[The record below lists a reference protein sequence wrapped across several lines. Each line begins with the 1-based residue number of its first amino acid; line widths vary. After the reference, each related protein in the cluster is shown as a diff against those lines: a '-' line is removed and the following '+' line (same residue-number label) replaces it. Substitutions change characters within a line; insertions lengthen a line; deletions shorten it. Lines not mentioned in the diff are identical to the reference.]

1 MAFKAK
7 LFPLVYLLITFWM
20 WSAAQ
25 AVAQES
31 ESWTGRSL
39 RVKVTD
45 TITFD
50 SISVNP
56 QHFSVWL
63 LDQTKLDSSQY
74 SVQFSRAQLIL
85 DHELMQ
91 SHDSLDIHYLRYPN
105 YLTKTYSAL
114 NPELILPAQNQIGKI
129 YRMGENNFN
138 RDNNPFSG
146 LNAQGSIVRGLTVGN
161 NQNAVVNSQLDLQIS
176 GALSDKVQIT
186 ASLQDSNL
194 PGENGGYTQN
204 LEEFDQL
211 FIALEADRWQLRA
224 GDVDLINRKTFFGQF
239 TKKIQGMHAAWQI
252 DHGDGSETQMFAA
265 AGLVRGVF
273 KRSILQGQE
282 GNQGPYKLLGANG
295 EALILMISGSERIY
309 VNGVLLERGESAD
322 YLIDYNAGEIRFNP
336 TYPITSNMRITAEY
350 QITERNY
357 TRFIAHTGGQYQSE
371 HFAAGAYLYTEQ
383 DDKNQPL
390 QQNFTPAQQEVLKT
404 AGDDPQALLA
414 PSEQRATYS
423 ENQIL
428 YKKEVL
434 SGQTIFVFSN
444 NPEEELYQVRFTLLG
459 PNQGDYIID
468 SQTSINKI
476 FVYVPP
482 LDGVPQ
488 GSYSPVIRLTPAQKL
503 QLAGAF
509 MRYDKDK
516 TQISAEFSASDND
529 LNRYSTLDDQNNTGY
544 AGLISARQV
553 LAQRDS
559 TWHLSAF
566 AQVNTVDK
574 NYRSPELLYQVEF
587 NRDWNL
593 PVNQIIRDQTLTSL
607 GAQWEDQRLGR
618 ATYEFDQLR
627 TLGDYTGQ
635 KHNINSALKGKKW
648 QYQGHLSLLNTQ
660 ATSGSS
666 SFLRAH
672 QSMGLSGK
680 NRWLRAKFLTEDNR
694 AKDSLGQ
701 LTILS
706 QKFIA
711 YETAVGVGDSTG
723 VFTELGWRYR
733 DTDSLVSGTL
743 NRVGVARD
751 VFTKTQLINTS
762 KTKLSGF
769 AQFRNLSTSNSAQQ
783 NQKSLNLRLSFSQS
797 LWEERLRLSS
807 NVEANNGKLP
817 QQEFTY
823 VAVEPG
829 QGSFTWID
837 YNDDGI
843 QDLDEFEIAQ
853 YQDQAAYVRLLLPNQ
868 TFIDV
873 QRSALTQLMTW
884 QFSSWRNDPGLKGI
898 LAHFYSQ
905 TSLMLDRSA
914 PKSDLIFINPFGS
927 GSAQDLAL
935 QMNFKQALFFNRNR
949 QHYTIAYIYQRNKNN
964 QLVALGLQQ
973 TTLEQHQLTFDHKI
987 QDQFLAHITLEQNER
1002 DTRSEN
1008 FGQRNFSL
1016 LHTGVKPKLSYFW
1029 GENSRVNVHWSNAQK
1044 MNKMGD
1050 KERLSQNNIGLSC
1063 TLAKADK
1070 MSLTAE
1076 LNAINN
1082 KFEGSPYSSVA
1093 YLMLEGLQ
1101 PGENYTW
1108 SLLWQKRI
1116 NSFLDLN
1123 LSYFGRQSPESKTI
1137 HTGSMQLRAFF

>member
-1 MAFKAK
+1 MALKTK
-7 LFPLVYLLITFWM
+7 LFPVVFLLITLWM
-20 WSAAQ
+20 WSATKAMAQ
-25 AVAQES
+25 DENYWS
-31 ESWTGRSL
+31 GRSIK
-39 RVKVTD
+39 VKVSD

-56 QHFSVWL
+56 RHFSVWHM
-63 LDQTKLDSSQY
+63 DKTQLDSSRY
-74 SVQFSRAQLIL
+74 SVQYSKAKLLL
-85 DHELMQ
+85 DPELVKAK
-91 SHDSLDIHYLRYPN
+91 DSVEIRYLRYPN

-114 NPELILPAQNQIGKI
+114 DPKLVLPAQNQIGKI

-138 RDNNPFSG
+138 RDKNPFSG

-161 NQNAVVNSQLDLQIS
+161 NQNAVVNSQLDLQIT

-194 PGENGGYTQN
+194 PGENGGYTQG

-239 TKKIQGMHAAWQI
+239 TKKIQGMHGAWQI

-273 KRSILQGQE
+273 KRSIIQAQE

-309 VNGVLLERGESAD
+309 VNGVLLERGENAD
-322 YLIDYNAGEIRFNP
+322 YIIDYNAGEIRFNP
-336 TYPITSNMRITAEY
+336 TYPINSNMRITAEY

-357 TRFIAHTGGQYQSE
+357 TRFIANAGGQYESE
-371 HFAAGAYLYTEQ
+371 HLTVGAYLYTEQ

-390 QQNFTPAQQEVLKT
+390 QQNFTPAQQVVLKT

-414 PSEQRATYS
+414 PSEQLAAYS

-428 YKKEVL
+428 YKKEVVA
-434 SGQTIFVFSN
+434 GQTIFVFSN
-444 NPEEELYQVRFTLLG
+444 NPEDELYQVRFTLLG
-459 PNQGDYIID
+459 PNQGDYIIE

-482 LDGVPQ
+482 IDGVPQ

-503 QLAGAF
+503 QLAGAYIQ
-509 MRYDKDK
+509 YDQQK
-516 TQISAEFSASDND
+516 TQIKAEFSASDND
-529 LNRYSTLDDQNNTGY
+529 LNRYSTIDDQNNVGY
-544 AGLISARQV
+544 AGLLSARQV
-553 LAQRDS
+553 LVKRDS
-559 TWHLSAF
+559 TWLISGF
-566 AQVNTVDK
+566 VDLNTVDK
-574 NYRSPELLYQVEF
+574 NYRSPEVLYQVEF

-593 PVNQIIRDQTLTSL
+593 PLNQIIRDQTLSSVGTQWQNQKL
-607 GAQWEDQRLGR
+607 GQ
-618 ATYEFDQLR
+618 ATYQFDQLK

-635 KHNINSALKGKKW
+635 KHNLNSALQGKKW
-648 QYQGHLSLLNTQ
+648 QYQGQLSQLSTE
-660 ATSGSS
+660 ASSGKS

-672 QSMGLSGK
+672 QSLGLSAEKG
-680 NRWLRAKFLTEDNR
+680 WIRAKFLTEDNR
-694 AKDSLGQ
+694 VKDSLDQ
-701 LTILS
+701 LTVLS

-733 DTDSLVSGTL
+733 DTDSLVSGIL
-743 NRVGVARD
+743 SRVGIARD
-751 VFTKTQLINTS
+751 VFAKAQLINTS
-762 KTKLSGF
+762 KTRLSGF
-769 AQFRNLSTSNSAQQ
+769 TQYRNLTTANSTQED
-783 NQKSLNLRLSFSQS
+783 QKSLNLRLSFSQS
-797 LWEERLRLSS
+797 LWEDRLRLSS

-829 QGSFTWID
+829 QGTYTWID
-837 YNDDGI
+837 YNEDGI
-843 QDLDEFEIAQ
+843 QNLDEFEIAQ
-853 YQDQAAYVRLLLPNQ
+853 FQDQAAFVRLLLPNQ
-868 TFIDV
+868 TFIDI
-873 QRSALTQLMTW
+873 QRSAVTQLMTW
-884 QFSSWRNDPGLKGI
+884 QFSSWGNEPGFKGI
-898 LAHFYSQ
+898 LSHFYSQ
-905 TSLMLDRSA
+905 TSLMVDRSTA
-914 PKSDLIFINPFGS
+914 KTDLIFINPFS
-927 GSAQDLAL
+927 GNNEQDRAL
-935 QMNFKQALFFNRNR
+935 QFNLKQALFFNRNR
-949 QHYTIAYIYQRNKNN
+949 QHYTTAYIYQRNKNN

-987 QDQFLAHITLEQNER
+987 KEQFLAHITAEQNKR
-1002 DTRSEN
+1002 NTSSEN
-1008 FGQRNFSL
+1008 FSQRNFSL
-1016 LHTGVKPKLSYFW
+1016 LHRGIKPKLSYFW
-1029 GENSRVNVHWSNAQK
+1029 GENSRVNLHWSHAQK
-1044 MNKMGD
+1044 ENKMGD
-1050 KERLSQNNIGLSC
+1050 NEQLTQNNIGLSF

-1076 LNAINN
+1076 INAINN
-1082 KFEGSPYSSVA
+1082 EFDGSPYSSVA

-1108 SLLWQKRI
+1108 NLLWQKRI

-1123 LSYFGRQSPESKTI
+1123 LSYFGRQSPDSNTI